1 MSDFK
6 DVKNDILKD
15 WFDFREQ
22 EFFSTLV
29 SENDKKH
36 HIYFEEIS
44 NKILNNIPK
53 ECRKYVSRQL
63 DILNDNFMAYV
74 DYWNE
79 KYYRYGIMDGVQLII
94 GWLKE

>member
-1 MSDFK
+1 MSNFK

-22 EFFSTLV
+22 EYFSTLV
-29 SENDKKH
+29 SEEDKKH
-36 HIYFEEIS
+36 HIYFEEIY
-44 NKILNNIPK
+44 NKILNSVPK

-63 DILNDNFMAYV
+63 DILNDNFMEYV

-79 KYYRYGIMDGVQLII
+79 KYYMYDVCDGVQLINKC
-94 GWLKE
+94 LK